1 MKIKTATDA
10 ALNQCLIDVEEVT
23 GVRPNEILS
32 KSRSY
37 ENVCLARFFVYAMM
51 RGHENGFSYTQIAE
65 ARGRTHGSVMNGIDT
80 LSARL
85 TYEKKLKARAKLL
98 KRKGYRL

>member
-10 ALNQCLIDVEEVT
+10 ALNQCLIDVEDVT

-32 KSRSY
+32 KTRSY

-51 RGHENGFSYTQIAE
+51 RGHDGGFSFTQIAT
-65 ARGRTHGSVMNGIDT
+65 AMGRTHGSVMNGIET

-98 KRKGYRL
+98 MLKGYQL